1 MAGWLMWRGAASE
14 VRWGEVGWGGRGGNE
29 RERERE
35 RKTTVAQR
43 LATCFKTPPL
53 AFVNCS
59 CAQDGLSTMLQPSL
73 KPQRY
78 QPPSVA
84 AASIAVGDDMNVM
97 AGGDGG
103 VCNGAGQMQ
112 RRARLE

>member
-1 MAGWLMWRGAASE
+1 M
-14 VRWGEVGWGGRGGNE
+14 
-29 RERERE
+29 
-35 RKTTVAQR
+35 TVAQR

-84 AASIAVGDDMNVM
+84 AASIAVGDDMNVT
-97 AGGDGG
+97 AGMELDVTGLGG
-103 VCNGAGQMQ
+103 YSGAHGLSERRSVMGQGVS
-112 RRARLE
+112 RVLS